1 MAFLP
6 HDRGPSV
13 IAVARSSGH
22 HFSKP
27 VTDVIQLLAGLGV
40 EGDAHFGATVKHRHT
55 MQKNPQAPNRR
66 QVHLID
72 MERLEEFAQ
81 HGFDVKPGEM
91 GENVTVRGVNLLD
104 LPQGTLDLLI
114 LKTLSLEQQRR
125 AIKVKASV
133 LTTDPYEEGCQVL
146 PNVNTLTR
154 NAAKIAYE
162 KYFMRKM
169 KTGNTDPVYEKYVL
183 KALGIVRLAE

>member
-1 MAFLP
+1 MMSTP
-6 HDRGPSV
+6 V
-13 IAVARSSGH
+13 IIAVSRSKTHS
-22 HFSKP
+22 FSKP
-27 VTDVIQLLAGLGV
+27 NEMSIRLVPGLGV

-104 LPQGTLDLLI
+104 LPQGTRLRLGARALI
-114 LKTLSLEQQRR
+114 EITGLRKPCSLIDKFQSGLMAETISKREDGR
-125 AIKVKASV
+125 VLWKAGVMSIVLEGGDIHAGDAITVILPEGPHRPLEKV
-133 LTTDPYEEGCQVL
+133 D
-146 PNVNTLTR
+146 
-154 NAAKIAYE
+154 
-162 KYFMRKM
+162 
-169 KTGNTDPVYEKYVL
+169 
-183 KALGIVRLAE
+183 